1 LTNLESKRDSLAR
14 QLADLSQS
22 AAEAAAIGTPADI
35 KKAQQAQAKA
45 QPVQAEM
52 AAVDEAIDALSTQMQ
67 AGQQTGQPPVAAPP
81 PAPPPEPSWQE
92 LPGVPPLRDGEV
104 DPFAVPSPAEGDP
117 AIKRPD
123 FFPSLEP
130 GGGLV
135 PNTGEIERPVEI
147 IPPGGRKSE
156 VRMLGDAKQKQIDDL
171 EQQRS
176 KLSSEQQRHAQL
188 GRSAEALASARKRE
202 ALDRQI
208 EQQKI
213 EQRSTPA
220 GRVQEMLASTG
231 LRDVLN
237 PQQLKAVEG
246 KLTAI
251 EQSGASEERRREQ
264 QRGIVQQEMA
274 DGLDKLYSDLGIEP
288 VAPPHMIAGLVEHW
302 SKLGIP
308 FDELDA
314 SNQLLLA
321 ARPDNRRVPVPQ
333 DVFDEQRRQAAEFKG
348 APLTPKE
355 ETQLADFISRMTE
368 EFDRNERA
376 RQWQDSQV
384 VSHVASAYQGDNQ
397 MKKALDTLATLR
409 AQGFKP
415 KDKNASA
422 ADKRAYD
429 QAMAV
434 VRKNKGSG

>member
-1 LTNLESKRDSLAR
+1 
-14 QLADLSQS
+14 
-22 AAEAAAIGTPADI
+22 
-35 KKAQQAQAKA
+35 
-45 QPVQAEM
+45 
-52 AAVDEAIDALSTQMQ
+52 
-67 AGQQTGQPPVAAPP
+67 
-81 PAPPPEPSWQE
+81 
-92 LPGVPPLRDGEV
+92 
-104 DPFAVPSPAEGDP
+104 
-117 AIKRPD
+117 
-123 FFPSLEP
+123 
-130 GGGLV
+130 
-135 PNTGEIERPVEI
+135 
-147 IPPGGRKSE
+147 
-156 VRMLGDAKQKQIDDL
+156 
-171 EQQRS
+171 
-176 KLSSEQQRHAQL
+176 
-188 GRSAEALASARKRE
+188 
-202 ALDRQI
+202 
-208 EQQKI
+208 
-213 EQRSTPA
+213 
-220 GRVQEMLASTG
+220 
-231 LRDVLN
+231 
-237 PQQLKAVEG
+237 VEG